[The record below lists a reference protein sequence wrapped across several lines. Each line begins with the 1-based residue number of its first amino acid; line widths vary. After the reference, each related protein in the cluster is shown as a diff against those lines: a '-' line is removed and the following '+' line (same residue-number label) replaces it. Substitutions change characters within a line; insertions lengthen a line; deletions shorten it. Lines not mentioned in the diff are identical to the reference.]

1 MTDETIEEKI
11 WENRLTLDKALEA
24 GVPKLKC
31 FVYKITVG
39 GKEYIGFTS
48 QKPEKRMEQHLESA
62 KNESFQKLHKE
73 LRRFGYLHE
82 FEVIS
87 EHENEVM
94 GLVAEISNIQKYKP
108 ELNVSIGG
116 EGNSYDVIEG
126 KNHLGENVFYVEDK
140 KLEKRIL
147 KHERKKEKKLNYYI
161 TLIKKINTRDRD
173 RFEERLSK
181 IKKETSLSNIY
192 KIYEFE
198 KANMPITT
206 TTPIKSSYVGAG
218 TECDKEVLKK
228 FLGLSYNESELKRCS
243 GNDENF
249 NKIWKIKVKKEVG
262 EIHIRQSIF
271 RAFLIIKRENL
282 NFSKWYKRNSKFFK
296 FLSNYSCPI
305 NDPYSI
311 KLLLPSSFYFDY
323 YRDTPVHPS
332 KLYYNIDTFKETFNG
347 LNDSENARG
356 WTIYSRIFYINEFE
370 TKSFRNIH
378 EAKVYIKKQN
388 MFKEGIKEKIF
399 KPSDAFY
406 PIKIKSFFSSKDE
419 YIKFSDLM
427 S

>member
-31 FVYKITVG
+31 FVYKITIG

-48 QKPEKRMEQHLESA
+48 QKPEKRMEQHLKSA

-87 EHENEVM
+87 EHENEVL

-126 KNHLGENVFYVEDK
+126 KNHLGENVFYVENK
-140 KLEKRIL
+140 KLEKTIL
-147 KHERKKEKKLNYYI
+147 KHERKKEQKLNYYI
-161 TLIKKINTRDRD
+161 SLIQKIRTRDSV
-173 RFEERLSK
+173 RFQDRLSK
-181 IKKETSLSNIY
+181 IKTETSVRNIY

-198 KANMPITT
+198 KDNVPISTT
-206 TTPIKSSYVGAG
+206 HGYVSGERFI
-218 TECDKEVLKK
+218 TECDKEALKK
-228 FLGLSYNESELKRCS
+228 YLGLSYNKSELRYCS
-243 GNDENF
+243 KNYENF
-249 NKIWKIKVKKEVG
+249 NKIWNIKVKKEAG
-262 EIHIRQSIF
+262 ENHLRQSIF
-271 RAFLIIKRENL
+271 REFLINKKENL
-282 NFSKWYKRNSKFFK
+282 NFREWYKRNSKFFN
-296 FLSNYSCPI
+296 FLNI
-305 NDPYSI
+305 YSI
-311 KLLLPSSFYFDY
+311 KLLLPGFLSWEF
-323 YRDTPVHPS
+323 PVDRSDFLYNYNHPFTHF
-332 KLYYNIDTFKETFNG
+332 IG
-347 LNDSENARG
+347 LNDSKDMGAYSK
-356 WTIYSRIFYINEFE
+356 TVLSRIFYINEFE

-378 EAKVYIKKQN
+378 EAKIYIKKQN
-388 MFKEGIKEKIF
+388 MFIEGVKEKIF

-406 PIKIKSFFSSKDE
+406 PIKIKGFFNSKDK